1 VPRRGDSRG
10 PRGAGVAGAARPRAA
25 RARPLPPEGVRHL
38 RGDARAASHRARCA
52 GHGDRIGMLR
62 HGGRVRP
69 REGPLRDVDA
79 HGGARAPSGRARGA
93 GSDDRRERNQLPAP
107 GRRRQRARGEA
118 SARGARGGDVS
129 GAAPAGLGEALAAA
143 LRLESFGATAGNVT
157 VARGSFDGRPV
168 HVARVENRAASGSIG
183 AAEAERLTAIF
194 RVVAIERSPLV
205 LDLDSAG
212 AKVSEG
218 LEALGAFRRL
228 FRAGL
233 DAAFAGAPIAA
244 VLGRNCFGGSS
255 MLAHLAGRRLFGPAT
270 RLGMSGPAV
279 IAAASGMDPLDASF
293 QAMAEAAMSPEA
305 RAAASA
311 ANTRW
316 TDAMHLVAWLREALA
331 ASRDPRV
338 EFRRRHDALAAR
350 LSPPAAADAGEPV
363 RRRDLERI
371 YPQGCDARESHGL
384 LAGRGRTHEGEERFV
399 GLVGDKPLG
408 AQRAWR
414 FADLAWRDP
423 GGGTL
428 R

>member
-1 VPRRGDSRG
+1 
-10 PRGAGVAGAARPRAA
+10 
-25 RARPLPPEGVRHL
+25 
-38 RGDARAASHRARCA
+38 
-52 GHGDRIGMLR
+52 M
-62 HGGRVRP
+62 
-69 REGPLRDVDA
+69 
-79 HGGARAPSGRARGA
+79 
-93 GSDDRRERNQLPAP
+93 
-107 GRRRQRARGEA
+107 
-118 SARGARGGDVS
+118 S

-316 TDAMHLVAWLREALA
+316 TDAMDLVAWLREALA

-428 R
+428 RVLLDCASHATRLEEERIVLTEFIVDMSLALEDLARRGTRVLLTIVGKAGGGVYVALAAPARHVAAVHGAQIQVLPGAAVTAILGSSRDAIPSFADYHRARVAEEELKLGLIP

>member
-1 VPRRGDSRG
+1 
-10 PRGAGVAGAARPRAA
+10 
-25 RARPLPPEGVRHL
+25 
-38 RGDARAASHRARCA
+38 
-52 GHGDRIGMLR
+52 
-62 HGGRVRP
+62 
-69 REGPLRDVDA
+69 
-79 HGGARAPSGRARGA
+79 
-93 GSDDRRERNQLPAP
+93 
-107 GRRRQRARGEA
+107 
-118 SARGARGGDVS
+118 VS

-143 LRLESFGATAGNVT
+143 LRLESVGATAGNVT

-316 TDAMHLVAWLREALA
+316 TDAMDLVAWLREALA

-428 R
+428 RVLLDCASHATRLEEERIVLTEFIVDMSLALEDLARRGTRVLLTIVGKAGGGVYVALAAPARHVAAVHGAQIQVLPGAAVTAILGSSRDAIPSFADYHRARVAEEELKLGLIP

>member
-1 VPRRGDSRG
+1 
-10 PRGAGVAGAARPRAA
+10 
-25 RARPLPPEGVRHL
+25 
-38 RGDARAASHRARCA
+38 
-52 GHGDRIGMLR
+52 M
-62 HGGRVRP
+62 
-69 REGPLRDVDA
+69 
-79 HGGARAPSGRARGA
+79 
-93 GSDDRRERNQLPAP
+93 
-107 GRRRQRARGEA
+107 
-118 SARGARGGDVS
+118 S
-129 GAAPAGLGEALAAA
+129 GAAPAGLREALAAA
-143 LRLESFGATAGNVT
+143 LRLESVGATAGNVA

-233 DAAFAGAPIAA
+233 EAAFAGAPIAA

-316 TDAMHLVAWLREALA
+316 TDAMDLVAWLREALA

-428 R
+428 RVLLDCASHATRLEEERIVLTEFIVDMSLALEDLARRGTRVLLTIVGKAGGGVYVALAAPARHVAAVHGAQIQVLPGAAVTAILGSSRDAIPSFADYHRARVAEEELKLGLIP

>member
-1 VPRRGDSRG
+1 
-10 PRGAGVAGAARPRAA
+10 
-25 RARPLPPEGVRHL
+25 
-38 RGDARAASHRARCA
+38 
-52 GHGDRIGMLR
+52 M
-62 HGGRVRP
+62 
-69 REGPLRDVDA
+69 
-79 HGGARAPSGRARGA
+79 
-93 GSDDRRERNQLPAP
+93 
-107 GRRRQRARGEA
+107 
-118 SARGARGGDVS
+118 S

-316 TDAMHLVAWLREALA
+316 TDAMDLVAWLREALA
-331 ASRDPRV
+331 ASRDPRA

-428 R
+428 RVLLDCASHATRLEEERIVLTEFIVDMSLALEDLARRGTRVLLTIVGKAGGGVYVALAAPARHVAAVHGAQIQVLPGAAVTAILGSSRDAIPSFADYHRARVAEEELKLGLIP